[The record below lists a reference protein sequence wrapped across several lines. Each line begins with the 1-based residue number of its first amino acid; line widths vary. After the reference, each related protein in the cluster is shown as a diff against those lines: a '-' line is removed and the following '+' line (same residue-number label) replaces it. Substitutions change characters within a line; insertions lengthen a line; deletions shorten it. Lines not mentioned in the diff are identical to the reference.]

1 MKWRPSPIF
10 FNGRFKSLFITEL
23 FKMSSTTF
31 IIVDA
36 GQPGANIGASHA
48 TTQKNN
54 YYKKWPMPSF
64 LLFKTKMH
72 IK

>member
-54 YYKKWPMPSF
+54 YYKKMAYAFISPF
-64 LLFKTKMH
+64 QNKNAY
-72 IK
+72 